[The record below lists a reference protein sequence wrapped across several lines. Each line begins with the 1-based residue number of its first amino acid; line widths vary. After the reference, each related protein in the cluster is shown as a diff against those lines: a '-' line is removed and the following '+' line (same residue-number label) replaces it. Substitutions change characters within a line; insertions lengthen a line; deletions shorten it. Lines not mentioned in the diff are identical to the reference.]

1 MTIPVNFTIRLD
13 ETDKRN
19 LQELAALLRLRKADT
34 FRFIVNEKLNTLKA
48 AQLVASTQQSG
59 QAHPVRALAQ

>member
-48 AQLVASTQQSG
+48 AQLAASTQQSG
-59 QAHPVRALAQ
+59 QAPKAASL

>member
-59 QAHPVRALAQ
+59 QAPNEHKLML